1 VLKALVR
8 VDTFATDPSM
18 MDYIS
23 EEEKELE
30 KIKEIEDDSF
40 DTSDFDET
48 KHLAPE
54 EN

>member
-1 VLKALVR
+1 MR

-18 MDYIS
+18 KDYVD

-40 DTSDFDET
+40 ASSVLDTSE
-48 KHLAPE
+48 KK
-54 EN
+54 